1 MAVTTPPP
9 KKFFNPSPIDL
20 DTYKSSGVDFYT
32 QALDLKTLTGVGIDD
47 DGGDSTDLREYGIA
61 GEDGGES
68 PTQDD
73 AINALGGINIQATP
87 KEIAQGKT
95 SMFPGGT
102 GIEYNKF
109 DYVSHELYSD
119 YLSSGKPQGYEDRV
133 GFTKNILEPLVDG
146 RLSDIDFAAGTKG
159 LADRVGEALTETAT
173 KADAKTAGKAY
184 LAAQG
189 PMLALAGSAIFST
202 ETRQNAF
209 GSTSARPDGILGL
222 VADTVHAT
230 QYQDMAHNRAVARA
244 VMSDFRES
252 VSGMTE
258 DRFQDDSLVGTF
270 AADRDLGFS
279 MKFGSGIGA
288 TGITRKAGTFT
299 YTGNLRGLD
308 NQTLKN
314 IEAVQRGFI
323 PSTFGR
329 SNFGFDYT
337 GKGATTFE
345 GGGYSD
351 ALTSDGDRY
360 TDDGK
365 YMDGFGRVSMVGRAS
380 DFTNF
385 TSQYAA
391 ELSSYGATKAEIEAL
406 ARGDLDGARAGKGKL
421 GDLKAKTIAD
431 YISKSKATK
440 AQADARNFAAEAAAK
455 AAAAKAA
462 MPTIN
467 PYSPSFGTGAA
478 YDDGGYDDSGLGDG
492 RDDASTSTAESTE
505 AGMEEG
511 DARGGMITHGRPQNR
526 NAYAMGS
533 RVESGF
539 IDRPPSQVSE
549 AGKVADDKPLKAPEG
564 SYVLN
569 AAAIEHMGEA
579 DVRKMIMD
587 AQKEAVR
594 RGVSTDDFERHS
606 DLIDIAIS
614 SGEAIIAPH
623 LVKIIGEDRL
633 EKINK
638 RGLRK
643 TEERV
648 QRTKQEKPVAVSGGG
663 FISRKKFAK
672 GSEVLPRSN
681 PLRKKEALAD
691 VELRADLEEY
701 MQNDNLAR
709 LGFDLYEKGL
719 LDVSAI
725 VLPRRAKENIK
736 VGTGGMFSPAK
747 STRGVQP
754 RREATGDDRTMM
766 NMAIAQGTN
775 IDMRKPV
782 GGVTYFVNEAKNY
795 TRSDAN
801 LILLHELRHA
811 ALDYIFNTYNIPE
824 DKRPTIG
831 REEYLFNAQ
840 DYLNREQARKVK
852 PSISKTYSSD
862 SKQGRASAAAS
873 TVSSRPELQMYQD
886 LAQKILKD
894 RKVPPRTK
902 SKEVEGFFDRAMGL
916 LGL

>member
-1 MAVTTPPP
+1 MSIPPPP
-9 KKFFNPSPIDL
+9 KKFFNPVSIDY
-20 DTYKSSGVDFYT
+20 DTYKSGDVDFYR
-32 QALDLKTLTGVGIDD
+32 QDLDLKTITGVGVDD
-47 DGGDSTDLREYGIA
+47 DGGDSTDLKEYGIA

-73 AINALGGINIQATP
+73 ALNELGGINIQATP

-109 DYVSHELYSD
+109 DYVNQDLYSD
-119 YLSSGKPQGYEDRV
+119 YLSSSKPQGYEDRV

-146 RLSDIDFAAGTKG
+146 RLSDIDFSAGTKG
-159 LADRVGEALTETAT
+159 LLDRVGEELTEAVT
-173 KADAKTAGKAY
+173 KPDAKTAGKAY
-184 LAAQG
+184 LAAKG

-209 GSTSARPDGILGL
+209 GETSARPDGLLGL

-230 QYQDMAHNRAVARA
+230 QYQDMAHNRMVAQA
-244 VMSDFRES
+244 VMSDFQES

-258 DRFQDDSLVGTF
+258 ERFQDDSLVGTF

-279 MKFGSGIGA
+279 MKFGSGPGA

-299 YTGNLRGLD
+299 YTGNMKGLD

-314 IEAVQRGFI
+314 IEAVKRGFI

-365 YMDGFGRVSMVGRAS
+365 YMDGFGRVSMFGRAS

-385 TSQYAA
+385 TNQYAA
-391 ELSSYGATKAEIEAL
+391 ELSSYGATKAEIEAM
-406 ARGDLDGARAGKGKL
+406 ARGDLDGSRAGKGKL

-431 YISKSKATK
+431 YIAKSKATK
-440 AQADARNFAAEAAAK
+440 AQAAKAEADRQQAEKDAK
-455 AAAAKAA
+455 AQADRIAKDRADR
-462 MPTIN
+462 
-467 PYSPSFGTGAA
+467 GQ
-478 YDDGGYDDSGLGDG
+478 DSGSEGADYGGFDPGSSAGL
-492 RDDASTSTAESTE
+492 SQAEAEDTFSLAT
-505 AGMEEG
+505 
-511 DARGGMITHGRPQNR
+511 GGKVQG
-526 NAYAMGS
+526 YAMGGTAYPQK
-533 RVESGF
+533 EAYTSGF

-564 SYVLN
+564 SFVLN

-594 RGVSTDDFERHS
+594 RGVSTGDFERHS

-614 SGEAIIAPH
+614 SGEAIVAPH

-648 QRTKQEKPVAVSGGG
+648 QRTKQEKPVAVRRGG
-663 FISRKKFAK
+663 F
-672 GSEVLPRSN
+672 L
-681 PLRKKEALAD
+681 
-691 VELRADLEEY
+691 
-701 MQNDNLAR
+701 
-709 LGFDLYEKGL
+709 
-719 LDVSAI
+719 
-725 VLPRRAKENIK
+725 
-736 VGTGGMFSPAK
+736 T
-747 STRGVQP
+747 
-754 RREATGDDRTMM
+754 
-766 NMAIAQGTN
+766 
-775 IDMRKPV
+775 
-782 GGVTYFVNEAKNY
+782 
-795 TRSDAN
+795 
-801 LILLHELRHA
+801 
-811 ALDYIFNTYNIPE
+811 
-824 DKRPTIG
+824 
-831 REEYLFNAQ
+831 
-840 DYLNREQARKVK
+840 
-852 PSISKTYSSD
+852 
-862 SKQGRASAAAS
+862 
-873 TVSSRPELQMYQD
+873 
-886 LAQKILKD
+886 
-894 RKVPPRTK
+894 
-902 SKEVEGFFDRAMGL
+902 
-916 LGL
+916 

>member
-1 MAVTTPPP
+1 MAVPPP
-9 KKFFNPSPIDL
+9 KKFFNPVSIDL
-20 DTYKSSGVDFYT
+20 DTYKSGNVDFYT
-32 QALDLKTLTGVGIDD
+32 QALDVDNLAGTGVDIVNPDD
-47 DGGDSTDLREYGIA
+47 ITKLKDYGIA
-61 GEDGGES
+61 GGDGEG

-73 AINALGGINIQATP
+73 ALNELGGINIQATP

-102 GIEYNKF
+102 GIEYNNF
-109 DYVSHELYSD
+109 DSFSKYDSYSD
-119 YLSSGKPQGYEDRV
+119 YINAEKPQGAIDRV
-133 GFTKNILEPLVDG
+133 DFISNILEPITSG
-146 RLSDIDFAAGTKG
+146 RFGDIDFSAGTKG
-159 LADRVGEALTETAT
+159 LADRVGKDLTEAVT
-173 KADAKTAGKAY
+173 KTDAKTVAKGY
-184 LAAQG
+184 LATQG
-189 PMLALAGSAIFST
+189 AMLGLAGSAILST
-202 ETRQNAF
+202 DTVKNAF
-209 GSTSARPDGILGL
+209 GNTSARPSGLLGF

-230 QYQDMAHNRAVARA
+230 QYADMAHNRAVARA

-279 MKFGSGIGA
+279 MQFGSGPGA

-299 YTGNLRGLD
+299 YTGNMRGLD

-329 SNFGFDYT
+329 TNLGFDYT

-440 AQADARNFAAEAAAK
+440 AAEADRQQEQAAQ
-455 AAAAKAA
+455 
-462 MPTIN
+462 
-467 PYSPSFGTGAA
+467 AA
-478 YDDGGYDDSGLGDG
+478 YDSARAAQSQREIARAMSNDDGDGGGGGPSGN
-492 RDDASTSTAESTE
+492 E
-505 AGMEEG
+505 AGYG
-511 DARGGMITHGRPQNR
+511 AGGGFGLSHAKGGKVQG
-526 NAYAMGS
+526 YAMGGTAYPQK
-533 RVESGF
+533 EAYTSGF

-549 AGKVADDKPLKAPEG
+549 TGKVADDKPLKAPEG

-569 AAAIEHMGEA
+569 AAAIEHMGES

-594 RGVSTDDFERHS
+594 RGVSTGDFERHS

-648 QRTKQEKPVAVSGGG
+648 QRTKQEKPVAVRRGG
-663 FISRKKFAK
+663 F
-672 GSEVLPRSN
+672 L
-681 PLRKKEALAD
+681 
-691 VELRADLEEY
+691 
-701 MQNDNLAR
+701 
-709 LGFDLYEKGL
+709 
-719 LDVSAI
+719 
-725 VLPRRAKENIK
+725 
-736 VGTGGMFSPAK
+736 T
-747 STRGVQP
+747 
-754 RREATGDDRTMM
+754 
-766 NMAIAQGTN
+766 
-775 IDMRKPV
+775 
-782 GGVTYFVNEAKNY
+782 
-795 TRSDAN
+795 
-801 LILLHELRHA
+801 
-811 ALDYIFNTYNIPE
+811 
-824 DKRPTIG
+824 
-831 REEYLFNAQ
+831 
-840 DYLNREQARKVK
+840 
-852 PSISKTYSSD
+852 
-862 SKQGRASAAAS
+862 
-873 TVSSRPELQMYQD
+873 
-886 LAQKILKD
+886 
-894 RKVPPRTK
+894 
-902 SKEVEGFFDRAMGL
+902 
-916 LGL
+916 